1 MAADE
6 ALSPLA
12 PEDTG
17 RLTAFA
23 RACKAAARAV
33 VLYPPSHPAI
43 ATTLGRI
50 VSSTAPPAL
59 TSPLKISVLPNALLL
74 DGRAPARPDETIAE
88 LAALL
93 HDHLIGEITVHPGGD
108 IEAWRSFLLLLGRSS
123 GDVRADGGISRLWT
137 TIGGRHLELREID
150 YSEVLRDR
158 AGGQAAVWERVI
170 ASWLQS
176 DARDLDEE
184 EIRMLLGIAGDP
196 RQFQELVA
204 ELDAQATSSNAG
216 VSAKTA
222 ALVRMLR
229 GIAEAVART
238 APDQLEPTLRNMAM
252 AVGRLSPDVM
262 LEMLSQGS
270 AAGGEGQRVVGEVVR
285 RMSDQTIATFVA
297 HNVIEEGT
305 STDRLA
311 QAFHALVPDEIH
323 RHRLLALAHDEVA
336 SSPLGRA
343 AGFDSL
349 WTNVS
354 EMLTS
359 YSDSSFV
366 SDEYGRELSGART
379 QAIEVERVSDDPP
392 DRINAWLAT
401 VAISEVRALDLTLLL
416 DLLRIEQDAVRW
428 RDLMRPIVAQIE
440 DQLLVGDFEAAQ
452 QLATVLATETGPS
465 GTSGRKSSAAR
476 AIEQLASGPMMR
488 HIVSHLAIIDEAQF
502 GRVKELCLAIGNVLV
517 GPLAEALS
525 TEERGRT
532 RERLTALLIAFG
544 ATGRQTVE
552 RLKGSSNPAV
562 RRTAIY
568 LLREFGGKDA
578 LPDLTMLLDDSE
590 SQVQREAL
598 RAILDIG
605 TDAAYSVLQRALV
618 SGTAQ
623 SREAIMR
630 SIALLRDERATPLF
644 AYIVGHVDHRGPLL
658 PIYLTAIESLGALHD
673 PAGVQALKDA
683 LHRGEWWA
691 PRRTARLRAA
701 AADALA
707 RVATPEAI
715 SVLREAAESP
725 SRGVRSAAKPQ
736 LARAERGA
744 RVAAEHPLRPPTV

>member
-1 MAADE
+1 MAVDTP
-6 ALSPLA
+6 SPLA
-12 PEDTG
+12 PEETG

-50 VSSTAPPAL
+50 ASITAPSAL
-59 TSPLKISVLPNALLL
+59 TGSLKISVRSNALLL
-74 DGRAPARPDETIAE
+74 DGRAPARPDEAIAE
-88 LAALL
+88 LAELL
-93 HDHLIGEITVHPGGD
+93 HAHLIGEITVHPGGD

-123 GDVRADGGISRLWT
+123 GEVRADGGISRLWT
-137 TIGGRHLELREID
+137 TMGGRHLELREID
-150 YSEVLRDR
+150 YSEVLREH
-158 AGGQAAVWERVI
+158 AGGQAAVWEQVI
-170 ASWLQS
+170 ARCLQG
-176 DARDLDEE
+176 DALNLDDEA
-184 EIRMLLGIAGDP
+184 INMLVGIAGDP
-196 RQFQELVA
+196 RRFPELVA
-204 ELDAQATSSNAG
+204 ELDAQATASSSG

-229 GIAEAVART
+229 AVAEAVAKT
-238 APDQLEPTLRNMAM
+238 APDQLEPILRNMAT
-252 AVGRLSPDVM
+252 AVGQVSPDVM
-262 LEMLSQGS
+262 LELLSQRS
-270 AAGGEGQRVVGEVVR
+270 AGGAEGQRVVGEIVR

-297 HNVIEEGT
+297 RNVIEDGT

-323 RHRLLALAHDEVA
+323 RHRLLALAHDDVA
-336 SSPLGRA
+336 STPLGRA

-349 WTNVS
+349 WNNVS

-366 SDEYGRELSGART
+366 SDEYGRELSSART

-392 DRINAWLAT
+392 DRINAWLGT
-401 VAISEVRALDLTLLL
+401 VAISAVRALDLTLLL

-452 QLATVLATETGPS
+452 QLATVLVTETGTD

-476 AIEQLASGPMMR
+476 ALEQLASGPMMR
-488 HIVSHLAIIDEAQF
+488 HIVSHLATIDETQF

-517 GPLAEALS
+517 RPLAEALS
-525 TEERGRT
+525 TEERGGT

-552 RLKGSSNPAV
+552 RLKGSPNPAV

-568 LLREFGGKDA
+568 LLREFGGNDA
-578 LPDLTMLLDDSE
+578 LPDLTLLLDDSE

-605 TDAAYSVLQRALV
+605 TDAAYAVLQQALV
-618 SGTAQ
+618 SGTVQ

-644 AYIVGHVDHRGPLL
+644 AYIVGHVNHRGALL
-658 PIYLTAIESLGALHD
+658 PIYLSAIESLGALRD
-673 PAGVQALKDA
+673 PAGVQALKTA
-683 LHRGEWWA
+683 LYRGEWWA

-707 RVATPEAI
+707 RTATPEAI
-715 SVLREAAESP
+715 AVLREAAESQ
-725 SRGVRSAAKPQ
+725 SRSVRSAAQPQ

-744 RVAAEHPLRPPTV
+744 RIAAEHPLRPPTA